1 MKKLFLSAL
10 LITFGLISFSQAP
23 PDDDNDGIPNS
34 EDLCPKT
41 KGTKANKGCPENAT
55 EKAGSTSFLTN
66 KEFETIMDAVCYR
79 NQSSLINTGIPI
91 EADGTQQTTLPFTG
105 PKKEFPVY
113 YNENKNQIYT
123 STIII
128 LSENGND
135 LEPAFNEIVNKAQNI
150 QTLCLT
156 GKKPEINST
165 SNNDEKSVLFRDMLG
180 NGEFE
185 MRIYKHKTDNQ
196 TFIVWNI
203 FSIDPEKE
211 KIAVVQKAKSQG
223 IFDKKFSDDV
233 KKILTASSNGFI
245 KNRFEGKKNELTD
258 ELEFKTDLPLLGLQK
273 AIISTT
279 SVYNLDDED
288 DEAKI
293 TEYRSETHYNI
304 AATNIETI
312 VTELERKCDGSLDF
326 EKKDIIKDKNMIL
339 YTIKGNSNKQV
350 TLHLFV
356 SESVYIISLSVTDK
370 SVEFKN

>member
-1 MKKLFLSAL
+1 MKKIYL
-10 LITFGLISFSQAP
+10 LIAVTLFTVLVSYAQRP

-41 KGTKANKGCPENAT
+41 KGTKANKGCPETAT
-55 EKAGSTSFLTN
+55 TTVTSFLTN
-66 KEFETIMDAVCYR
+66 KEFETIMDAVCNR
-79 NQSSLINTGIPI
+79 NQSSLINTNIPI
-91 EADGTQQTTLPFTG
+91 EVDGTQQTTLPFTG

-123 STIII
+123 STTII
-128 LSENGND
+128 LSDNGND
-135 LEPAFNEIVNKAQNI
+135 LEPVFNEIVNKAQSI

-185 MRIYKHKTDNQ
+185 MRVYKHKTDNQ

-211 KIAVVQKAKSQG
+211 KMAVVQKAKSQG
-223 IFDKKFSDDV
+223 VFDKKFSDDM

-273 AIISTT
+273 AIITT
-279 SVYNLDDED
+279 TPGNNSYDED

-293 TEYRSETHYNI
+293 TEYRSATQYNI
-304 AATNIETI
+304 SAANIEVI

-326 EKKDIIKDKNMIL
+326 EEKVIIKDRNMIV
-339 YTIKGNSNKQV
+339 YTIKGNSNQQV

>member
-123 STIII
+123 STTII
-128 LSENGND
+128 LSDNGND
-135 LEPAFNEIVNKAQNI
+135 LEPVFNEIVNKAQSI

>member
-135 LEPAFNEIVNKAQNI
+135 LEPAFNEIVNKAQSI

>member
-185 MRIYKHKTDNQ
+185 MRVYKHKTDNQ

-326 EKKDIIKDKNMIL
+326 EEKVIIKDKNMIV
-339 YTIKGNSNKQV
+339 YTIKGNSNQQV